1 MKERS
6 QSSPGLVRAL
16 KPAPVPSLALFALHC
31 FAIYLERDPIS
42 HKQNVPPLMQ
52 SAKHA
57 SDLES
62 ATCVNNLLIKLTVVT
77 SAVAA
82 DSTERDLISH
92 ALFRTCFYRVFWKVP
107 FETPLL
113 CCFHEKIL

>member
-1 MKERS
+1 MVSVVTRIS
-6 QSSPGLVRAL
+6 QGIKTSPGAQSGAV
-16 KPAPVPSLALFALHC
+16 C

-42 HKQNVPPLMQ
+42 HKQNVPPLLQ

-62 ATCVNNLLIKLTVVT
+62 ATCVNNLLINLTVVM